1 MPKQTPK
8 FSVVIPNY
16 NYVQFLKQAIESV
29 QAQSFSS
36 WQLIVVDN
44 FSTDGSSELVTSLA
58 DDRIQLVQFANG
70 GSIAA
75 ARNRGAEIAVGDYL
89 AFLDSDDFWF
99 PNKLEECFRVLEAGA
114 DFVYHHL
121 AIEGPKNTFGAR
133 FVKARKLKGVALR
146 DLLVNGN
153 AVATSSVVLRT
164 SLFRSLGGM
173 NPSPELLGVEDY
185 DAWLRVADSGGKMV
199 AIPKVLGGY
208 RVHPG
213 SVSRSRMAGKVRA
226 VVEPYLA
233 RLPTSDI
240 RKAKAILTYIEARE
254 DFILNR
260 PGSPGRFL
268 SVIINANFPHKIRAI
283 YMLLI
288 STLGGRKRT

>member
-75 ARNRGAEIAVGDYL
+75 ARNRGAELVVGDYL
-89 AFLDSDDFWF
+89 AFLDSDDFWS
-99 PNKLEECFRVLEAGA
+99 PNKLEECFRVLEVGA

-185 DAWLRVADSGGKMV
+185 DAWLRVAETGADMV
-199 AIPKVLGGY
+199 AVPKILGGY

-213 SVSRSRMAGKVRA
+213 STSRSRMATRVRA
-226 VVEPYLA
+226 VVEPYLSK
-233 RLPTSDI
+233 LSDSDV
-240 RKAKAILTYIEARE
+240 RKAEAILAYIEARE
-254 DFILNR
+254 DFVLKA
-260 PGSPGRFL
+260 PGSKRKL
-268 SVIINANFPHKIRAI
+268 LTVISHANLQHKVRAL
-283 YMLLI
+283 YMLVMA
-288 STLGGRKRT
+288 TMDGRK

>member
-1 MPKQTPK
+1 MTEQTAK
-8 FSVVIPNY
+8 FSIVIPNY
-16 NYVQFLKQAIESV
+16 NYVRFLKQAIESV

-44 FSTDGSSELVTSLA
+44 FSSDGSSELVSSIE
-58 DDRIQLVQFANG
+58 DDRIQMVQFANG

-89 AFLDSDDFWF
+89 AFLDSDDFWS

-121 AIEGPKNTFGAR
+121 AIEGPKNIFGDS
-133 FVKARKLKGVALR
+133 FVKARKLKGDALR

-185 DAWLRVADSGGKMV
+185 DAWLRVADSGANII
-199 AIPKVLGGY
+199 AIPKILGGY
-208 RVHPG
+208 RVHLG
-213 SVSRSRMAGKVRA
+213 STSRSRMAAKVRA
-226 VVEPYLA
+226 VVQPHLSK
-233 RLPTSDI
+233 LSGSDAL
-240 RKAKAILTYIEARE
+240 KAKAILTYIEARE
-254 DFILNR
+254 DFILKT
-260 PGSPGRFL
+260 PGSQRKL
-268 SVIINANFPHKIRAI
+268 LTVIRHANLPHKFRAF
-283 YMLLI
+283 YMLVMA
-288 STLGGRKRT
+288 TMGGRR

>member
-1 MPKQTPK
+1 MTEQTPK
-8 FSVVIPNY
+8 FSIVIPNY
-16 NYVQFLKQAIESV
+16 NYVRFLKQAIESV
-29 QAQSFSS
+29 QAQTFSS

-44 FSTDGSSELVTSLA
+44 FSTDGSSDLVSSIE
-58 DDRIQLVQFANG
+58 DDRIQLVKFANG

-89 AFLDSDDFWF
+89 AFLDSDDYWS

-121 AIEGPKNTFGAR
+121 SIEGPKNTFGAS

-164 SLFRSLGGM
+164 SLFRAFGGM
-173 NPSPELLGVEDY
+173 NPSTELLGVEDY
-185 DAWLRVADSGGKMV
+185 DAWLRVADSGAKMV
-199 AIPKVLGGY
+199 AIPKILGGY

-213 SVSRSRMAGKVRA
+213 STSRSRMAVKVRA
-226 VVEPYLA
+226 VVEPHLSK
-233 RLPTSDI
+233 LSGSDA
-240 RKAKAILTYIEARE
+240 RKAEFVLTYIEARE
-254 DFILNR
+254 DFILKTPVSLRN
-260 PGSPGRFL
+260 FL
-268 SVIINANFPHKIRAI
+268 AVIRHASAPLKVRAL
-283 YMLLI
+283 YMILM
-288 STLGGRKRT
+288 TKRGGWK

>member
-8 FSVVIPNY
+8 ISVVIPNY
-16 NYVQFLKQAIESV
+16 NYVQFLRQAIQSV
-29 QAQSFSS
+29 QAQTFSS

-44 FSTDGSSELVTSLA
+44 FSTDGSSELVSSLA

-99 PNKLEECFRVLEAGA
+99 ANKLEECFRVLEAGA

-121 AIEGPKNTFGAR
+121 AIEGPKNTFGAK

-153 AVATSSVVLRT
+153 AVATSSVVLST

-185 DAWLRVADSGGKMV
+185 DAWLRVADAGANMV
-199 AIPKVLGGY
+199 AVPRILGGY

-213 SVSRSRMAGKVRA
+213 STSRSRMAAKVRA
-226 VVEPYLA
+226 VVEPYLSK
-233 RLPTSDI
+233 LSDSDL

-254 DFILNR
+254 DFVLKT
-260 PGSPGRFL
+260 PGSQRKL
-268 SVIINANFPHKIRAI
+268 LTVISQANLPHKVRAF
-283 YMLLI
+283 YMLAKA
-288 STLGGRKRT
+288 TMGRRA

>member
-1 MPKQTPK
+1 
-8 FSVVIPNY
+8 VIPNY

-29 QAQSFSS
+29 QAQTFSS

-44 FSTDGSSELVTSLA
+44 FSTDGSSELVSALA

-99 PNKLEECFRVLEAGA
+99 PNKLEECFRVLEAGG

-121 AIEGPKNTFGAR
+121 AIEGPKTTFGAR
-133 FVKARKLKGVALR
+133 FVKARKLKGVAFR

-153 AVATSSVVLRT
+153 AVATSSVVLRI

-173 NPSPELLGVEDY
+173 NPNPELLGVEDY
-185 DAWLRVADSGGKMV
+185 DAWLRVADSGANMV
-199 AIPKVLGGY
+199 AIPKILGGY
-208 RVHPG
+208 RVHP
-213 SVSRSRMAGKVRA
+213 SSISRRRMAAKVRA
-226 VVEPYLA
+226 VVEPHLA
-233 RLPTSDI
+233 QLSGSDAQ
-240 RKAKAILTYIEARE
+240 KAKAILTYIEARE
-254 DFILNR
+254 DFVLKTPESQR
-260 PGSPGRFL
+260 KL
-268 SVIINANFPHKIRAI
+268 LTVISHANLQHKVRAL
-283 YMLLI
+283 YMLVLA
-288 STLGGRKRT
+288 TMGGRK

>member
-1 MPKQTPK
+1 MTEQTPK
-8 FSVVIPNY
+8 FSIVIPNY
-16 NYVQFLKQAIESV
+16 NYVRFLKQAIESV
-29 QAQSFSS
+29 QAQTFSS

-44 FSTDGSSELVTSLA
+44 FSTDGSSELVSSID

-89 AFLDSDDFWF
+89 AFLDSDDFWS

-121 AIEGPKNTFGAR
+121 AIEGPKNTFGNR
-133 FVKARKLKGVALR
+133 FVKARKLKGDALR

-185 DAWLRVADSGGKMV
+185 DAWLRVADSGANMV
-199 AIPKVLGGY
+199 AIPKILGGY

-213 SVSRSRMAGKVRA
+213 STSRSRMAAKVRA
-226 VVEPYLA
+226 VVEPHLSK
-233 RLPTSDI
+233 LSGSDAL
-240 RKAKAILTYIEARE
+240 KAKAILTYIEARE
-254 DFILNR
+254 DFILKT
-260 PGSPGRFL
+260 PGSQRKL
-268 SVIINANFPHKIRAI
+268 LTVIRHANLPHKVRAF
-283 YMLLI
+283 YMLVMAAM
-288 STLGGRKRT
+288 GGRK